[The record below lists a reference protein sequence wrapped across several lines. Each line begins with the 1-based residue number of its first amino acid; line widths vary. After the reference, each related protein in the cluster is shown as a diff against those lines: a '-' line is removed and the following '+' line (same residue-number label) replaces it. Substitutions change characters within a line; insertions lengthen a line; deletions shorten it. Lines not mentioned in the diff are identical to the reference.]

1 MVNFLIPMQ
10 VQPESTVQELAEKKV
25 KKKQAKKVQ
34 IRELVEAKEVE
45 EILHLINAAEF
56 GPGETTMRELATVG
70 LLLRDGMTV
79 DEVGTRFSLNTTFKK
94 VMAHTLIV
102 SHTL

>member
-1 MVNFLIPMQ
+1 MVYFLVTTQ

-25 KKKQAKKVQ
+25 KKKQAKKIQ

-70 LLLRDGMTV
+70 ILLRDGMTV
-79 DEVGTRFSLNTTFKK
+79 EEVGSRLSLNITTQK
-94 VMAHTLIV
+94 VTVIH
-102 SHTL
+102 